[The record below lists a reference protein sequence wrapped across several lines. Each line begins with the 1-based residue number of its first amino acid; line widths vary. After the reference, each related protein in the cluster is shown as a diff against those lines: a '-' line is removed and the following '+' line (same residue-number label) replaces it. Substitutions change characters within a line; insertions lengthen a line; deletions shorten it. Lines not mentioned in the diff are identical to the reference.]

1 MMTNDKQ
8 TAAIA
13 RYRGTA
19 GLIKKLPAKAARRA
33 RADRKR
39 YAEQYVL
46 ERRGRVLCEPVR
58 MVRFLV
64 DVCGLTMQEA
74 SRAVRAA
81 LRDNQCGAWPSAK
94 TVDGMAGEIYRC
106 TGDMPDAMSM
116 ARFLGWAW

>member
-1 MMTNDKQ
+1 MMHDKQ

-13 RYRGTA
+13 RYKAMA
-19 GLIKKLPAKAARRA
+19 GLIKDPPAKAARRA

-58 MVRFLV
+58 IVRFLV

-74 SRAVRAA
+74 SRAVRAS
-81 LRDNQCGAWPSAK
+81 LGA
-94 TVDGMAGEIYRC
+94 VE
-106 TGDMPDAMSM
+106 
-116 ARFLGWAW
+116 